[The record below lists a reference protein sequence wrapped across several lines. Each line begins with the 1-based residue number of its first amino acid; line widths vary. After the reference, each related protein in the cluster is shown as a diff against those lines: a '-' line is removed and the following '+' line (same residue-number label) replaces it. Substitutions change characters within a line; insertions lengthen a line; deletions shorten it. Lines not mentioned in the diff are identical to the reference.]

1 MSQAYNNDY
10 LLVLTGCIDPSSGHA
25 RLKLADP
32 RIRLEQYRKALEH
45 WLLATDPRLGKILF
59 LENSGYPLDSLCELV
74 DKNNPLQ
81 KQVEFVQLSNNN
93 YPASLDYGYPE
104 LGMLDEAT
112 NTSKL
117 MAQSK
122 YFIKATGRLL
132 FPKLS
137 KLLNR
142 LPADYLFAVDCHLPV
157 YLISWSPG
165 VNSNLMIF
173 SVEFYET
180 ELLDVK
186 SKMNDVFR
194 NMETLL
200 YYKLMDYYKTPGAI
214 LRWPI
219 NVDPVG
225 YDAQW
230 GKSYSSPRRKVIGAV
245 RNVGRALLP
254 GIWI

>member
-1 MSQAYNNDY
+1 MCLNNY
-10 LLVLTGCIDPSSGHA
+10 LLVLTACIDPSTGPA
-25 RLKLADP
+25 RISLTDSLT
-32 RIRLEQYRKALEH
+32 RLEQYRKSLEY
-45 WLLATDPRLGKILF
+45 WLLSKDSRLAKILF
-59 LENSGYPLDSLCELV
+59 LENSGYPLDKLRELV
-74 DKNNPLQ
+74 DKGNPLK
-81 KQVEFVQLSNNN
+81 KQVEFIQLSNNN
-93 YPASLDYGYPE
+93 YPAHLDYGYPE
-104 LGMLDEAT
+104 LGMLDEAA

-117 MAQSK
+117 MADSK

-173 SVEFYET
+173 SVEFYKT
-180 ELLDVK
+180 EMLDVK

-200 YYKLMDYYKTPGAI
+200 YYKLMDYYKTPGAV

-219 NVDPVG
+219 SVDPVG

-230 GKSYSSPRRKVIGAV
+230 GKSYSSPRRKVIGAA
-245 RNVGRALLP
+245 RSVGRALLP

>member
-1 MSQAYNNDY
+1 MTRINSDDY
-10 LLVLTGCIDPSSGHA
+10 LLVLTACIDPSSGTA

-32 RIRLEQYRKALEH
+32 EIRLEQYRKALEH
-45 WLLATDPRLGKILF
+45 WLLATDPRLAKILF
-59 LENSGYPLDSLCELV
+59 LENSGYPLDKLRELV
-74 DKNNPLQ
+74 DKGNPLR
-81 KQVEFVQLSNNN
+81 KQVEFIQVSNNN
-93 YPASLDYGYPE
+93 YPAHLDYGYPE

-117 MAQSK
+117 MAESK
-122 YFIKATGRLL
+122 YFIKATGRLI

-137 KLLNR
+137 RLLNR

-173 SVEFYET
+173 SVEFYKT
-180 ELLDVK
+180 QLLDVK

-219 NVDPVG
+219 SVDPVG

-230 GKSYSSPRRKVIGAV
+230 GKSYNTPRRRVISAA
-245 RNVGRALLP
+245 RSVGRAFLP

>member
-1 MSQAYNNDY
+1 VCLNNY
-10 LLVLTGCIDPSSGHA
+10 LLVLTACIDPSTGPA
-25 RLKLADP
+25 RISLTDSLT
-32 RIRLEQYRKALEH
+32 RLEQYRKALEY
-45 WLLATDPRLGKILF
+45 WLLATDPRLAKILF
-59 LENSGYPLDSLCELV
+59 LENSGYPLDKLRELV
-74 DKNNPLQ
+74 DKGNPLK
-81 KQVEFVQLSNNN
+81 KQVEFIQLSNNN
-93 YPASLDYGYPE
+93 YPAHLDYGYPE

-117 MAQSK
+117 MAESK
-122 YFIKATGRLL
+122 YFIKATGRLI

-142 LPADYLFAVDCHLPV
+142 LPTDYLFAVDCHLPV

-173 SVEFYET
+173 SVEFYKKEM
-180 ELLDVK
+180 LDIK
-186 SKMNDVFR
+186 SRMNDVFR
-194 NMETLL
+194 NMEALL
-200 YYKLMDYYKTPGAI
+200 YYKLMDHYKTPGAI

-230 GKSYSSPRRKVIGAV
+230 GKSYSTPRRRVISAA
-245 RNVGRALLP
+245 RSVGRALLP

>member
-1 MSQAYNNDY
+1 MSPNNY
-10 LLVLTGCIDPSSGHA
+10 LLVLTACIDPSSGPA

-32 RIRLEQYRKALEH
+32 KMRFEQYRKALEH
-45 WLLATDPRLGKILF
+45 WLLASDPRLAKILF

-74 DKNNPLQ
+74 DKGNPLK
-81 KQVEFVQLSNNN
+81 KQVEFIQLSNNN
-93 YPASLDYGYPE
+93 YPPYLDYGYPE
-104 LGMLDEAT
+104 LGMLDEAA

-117 MAQSK
+117 MAESK

-132 FPKLS
+132 FPTLS

-142 LPADYLFAVDCHLPV
+142 LPADYLFAVDSHLPV
-157 YLISWSPG
+157 FLISWSPG

-173 SVEFYET
+173 SVEFYKT
-180 ELLDVK
+180 QMLDVK

-230 GKSYSSPRRKVIGAV
+230 GKSYNTPRRKVISAA
-245 RNVGRALLP
+245 RSVGRALLP